1 MLRPIPRWVIAVGIP
16 AMVLIAVAA
25 VWLLLGIGVTGD
37 KLDAIRT
44 GGTLGIGLG
53 GVVVLWLA
61 VRRQRSTELD
71 L

>member
-1 MLRPIPRWVIAVGIP
+1 
-16 AMVLIAVAA
+16 MVLIAVAA